1 MCRSALFLFAAI
13 ALAQNDTVFRT
24 TTQLVRIDVA
34 AQDKEGHVVSDLTK
48 DDFELKVSGKPQLID
63 TFTVTSDTPAP
74 SVTLPRGT
82 FSNKQAAVE
91 VSQGRYTVFL
101 LDWRNTNWQLQ
112 AFANQ
117 QLLKMMSETPPG
129 GKVAFYV
136 LTDSGFQIMQ
146 EFTSDHELVRGKAAG
161 LWGQVPAPAGT
172 VAMKEAAAHETV
184 RDFQDIAKYLSGI
197 SGQKVLIWISTGFPG
212 SAEDIDNVVRVLGN
226 ANIVVESTDAAY
238 LGAITRPEFGP
249 VKRFPDVLQDIAERT
264 GGRYFA
270 GSNDLAAELLAAAN
284 DRSTS
289 YELGYYAGD
298 NLQPGLQPF
307 EIRCK
312 RPGVTLRY
320 REGYYIDKKPPVVQ
334 SDTRAAGQ
342 DILEG
347 AVDAVGI
354 PLTASATRTAGNV
367 GSIVLRL
374 NIDVHALTFR
384 QDGALWRTKI
394 SSLARFASDL
404 EDQVG
409 DIPLDSP
416 ALNLTQAQHDRAVRD
431 GINLRFTMRIP
442 KGASTLRVLVRDE
455 DSGNAGTVT
464 IPVTDLPEFQ

>member
-1 MCRSALFLFAAI
+1 MF
-13 ALAQNDTVFRT
+13 
-24 TTQLVRIDVA
+24 
-34 AQDKEGHVVSDLTK
+34 
-48 DDFELKVSGKPQLID
+48 
-63 TFTVTSDTPAP
+63 P

-82 FSNKQAAVE
+82 FSNKQTAVE

-112 AFANQ
+112 SFANQ
-117 QLLKMMSETPPG
+117 QLLKMLSETPPS

-146 EFTSDHELVRGKAAG
+146 EFTSDHELIRGKAAG

-184 RDFQDIAKYLSGI
+184 RAFQDIAKHLSGI

-212 SAEDIDNVVRVLGN
+212 SADDIDNVVRVLGG
-226 ANIVVESTDAAY
+226 ANIVVESTNAAY
-238 LGAITRPEFGP
+238 LGATTLPEFGP
-249 VKRFPDVLQDIAERT
+249 VKRFPEILRDIAERT

-270 GSNDLAAELLAAAN
+270 DTNDLAAVFVAAAN

-307 EIRCK
+307 EIRSK

-320 REGYYIDKKPPVVQ
+320 REGYYVDKKPPVVQ
-334 SDTRAAGQ
+334 ADVRAAGQ
-342 DILEG
+342 EILEG

-354 PLTASATRTAGNV
+354 PLTASASRTAGNV
-367 GSIVLRL
+367 GSIVLRV
-374 NIDVHALTFR
+374 NIDIHALTFR
-384 QDGALWRTKI
+384 QGGGLWRTKI

-416 ALNLTQAQHDRAVRD
+416 ALNLTQAQYDRALRE
-431 GINLRFTMRIP
+431 GINVRFTMRIP
-442 KGASTLRVLVRDE
+442 AAASSLRVLVRDE
-455 DSGNAGTVT
+455 DSGNTGTVT
-464 IPVTDLPEFQ
+464 IALTDLPEFQ